1 MYDLIWLII
10 DIFLIY
16 VRFVFLCSSQKSYS
30 VIDTKG
36 KWTAIS
42 LDPKTHS
49 ELPRT
54 CALQSKFFLHL
65 RILHYMFR
73 FSECL
78 YMYVSSSIFRSDCVS
93 PAYSTRTKKFPTAER
108 DKFVSLLTEVE
119 VNEFC
124 DPDQVHRIPYTFN
137 TDVVVPPHSTPD
149 PKSQWY
155 TKDCALCGPCNSAD
169 RVMWICCGVTACRRC
184 ACTYYDYFKA
194 LTCPWCNKVFSGN
207 FNLEDIIPAAPKVTK
222 RVDTETRTK
231 MFRTLM
237 SKKGMQ

>member
-1 MYDLIWLII
+1 MEYGVRESDAAKKQRLHCICGDVCVGSDLSTAIKHECRVLKKLPQSHGADTSTRVTAFQTGTKGLYDLIWLII

-108 DKFVSLLTEVE
+108 DKFV
-119 VNEFC
+119 
-124 DPDQVHRIPYTFN
+124 
-137 TDVVVPPHSTPD
+137 HSGT
-149 PKSQWY
+149 QR
-155 TKDCALCGPCNSAD
+155 TAHFAD
-169 RVMWICCGVTACRRC
+169 HATAP
-184 ACTYYDYFKA
+184 T
-194 LTCPWCNKVFSGN
+194 G
-207 FNLEDIIPAAPKVTK
+207 
-222 RVDTETRTK
+222 
-231 MFRTLM
+231 
-237 SKKGMQ
+237 